1 MKKLRYLLVIVF
13 ASLFMYACGSSGK
26 EAAME
31 SMQSMDTAG
40 SADMNY
46 MTEDAVVEMEE
57 YMPEDGSSNKDSVD
71 PNKGRK
77 LIRNVSLDVE
87 TKEYDK
93 LLVNLENE
101 INAMG
106 GYMESFNSYNGGYYD
121 KSGRNADIVARIPA
135 AKLDDF
141 VNKVGEEANITNR
154 SESVE
159 DVTLRYVDMDA
170 HKKMLQEEQERLL
183 ELLETAGSLED
194 IIVIESRLSEVRY
207 QIESMESQLRT
218 MDNQVDYSTVRI
230 GINEVKELTPVVE
243 KSTWDR
249 ISEGFTKSLKDIG
262 NGFVEFF
269 IGFIIYLPYIILMLA
284 FALIILLVTLFII
297 KICSKPS
304 KKAVNTQKQPSV
316 IESYAAEK
324 KEETKKQ
331 E

>member
-1 MKKLRYLLVIVF
+1 MKKLRYLLVVVF
-13 ASLFMYACGSSGK
+13 AAMFMYACGGASK

-31 SMQSMDTAG
+31 SMQSMDAAG

-46 MTEDAVVEMEE
+46 MTEDAVAEMEE

-77 LIRNVSLDVE
+77 LIKNVDLSVE

-101 INAMG
+101 INAIG

-135 AKLDDF
+135 SKLDAF

-159 DVTLRYVDMDA
+159 DVTLRYVDMAA

-249 ISEGFTKSLKDIG
+249 ISEGFSKSLKDIG
-262 NGFVEFF
+262 KGFVEFF
-269 IGFIIYLPYIILMLA
+269 IGFIIYLPYIILMIA
-284 FALIILLVTLFII
+284 FALIVLAVTLFIV
-297 KICSKPS
+297 KLCNKPS

-316 IESYAAEK
+316 IATYAAEK
-324 KEETKKQ
+324 QEETKKQ